1 MWELMNSKISVC
13 KLPATEELVIFRNP
27 LKRITAKST
36 DEILPALAE
45 IQQLCNDYYA
55 VGYIS
60 YEASK
65 AFDSALKVKNG
76 DWNLLDFYIY
86 DSKPQPF
93 EISNVKV
100 NLTEA
105 VQPEL
110 SEQNYLND
118 LQKVLNYIYDGDI
131 YQANY
136 TFRANLPKIDHPF
149 ELFQQLQRKHPVP
162 YASFLQFDKK
172 SIISI
177 SPELFLEKSGSH
189 LFSKPMKGTAPRKP
203 SFGED
208 QSQRTFLQN
217 DPKNRAE
224 NLMIVD
230 MVRNDFGRICQPGTV
245 KVDPL
250 FHVDTYE
257 TVHQMISTVH
267 GQTDADLIE
276 IFKALFPAA
285 SITGAPKVR
294 AMEIIDELESSPRE
308 VYCGA
313 VGCIVPGGDFCFNV
327 PIRTILCEN
336 DKSRLGIGSGV
347 VADSNPQSEW
357 QESLLKSSFIFH
369 HRPDFEV
376 FETLAWFPETGYTDL
391 DDHLERM
398 QKSQNWFRRPF
409 PEKPKQFLPQS
420 FDSAQRIKLI
430 IDKQGEIR
438 VESVGLSQIGWGKEM
453 IKLKISDKTV
463 DSNDPFLYHKTT
475 NRDFYNNEFKI
486 AKAEGF
492 DELIFFNENGNL
504 TEGAISNIFVKI
516 DNSWKTPALSCG
528 ILPGIERA
536 KLLEKTKAKATDI
549 TLADLK
555 SADEILIC
563 NSLRGS
569 VKAQIQL

>member
-1 MWELMNSKISVC
+1 MNSKISVC
-13 KLPATEELVIFRNP
+13 KLPGKEELVTFRNP
-27 LKRITAKST
+27 IKRITAKKLC
-36 DEILPALAE
+36 EVLPALTE
-45 IQQLCNDYYA
+45 IQQLSKQFYA

-60 YEASK
+60 YEASA
-65 AFDSALKVKNG
+65 AFDSALKVKNSN
-76 DWNLLDFYIY
+76 WNLLDFYIY
-86 DSKPQPF
+86 ESKPEPF
-93 EISNVKV
+93 ELSRTEVK
-100 NLTEA
+100 LTES

-110 SEQNYLND
+110 SENEYLSD

-136 TFRANLPKIDHPF
+136 TFRANLPKLNQPF

-162 YASFLQFDKK
+162 YAAFLQFDEK

-177 SPELFLEKSGSH
+177 SPELFLEKNGSH
-189 LFSKPMKGTAPRKP
+189 LFSKPMKGTASRKVN
-203 SFGED
+203 FEQD

-230 MVRNDFGRICQPGTV
+230 MVRNDFGRICKPGTV
-245 KVDPL
+245 KVAPL

-267 GQTDADLIE
+267 GETEANLIE

-294 AMEIIDELESSPRE
+294 AMEIIDELENSPRE

-327 PIRTILCEN
+327 PIRTILCEP

-347 VADSNPQSEW
+347 VADSNPQAEW
-357 QESLLKSSFIFH
+357 QESLLKSSFVFH

-391 DDHLERM
+391 DQHLERM
-398 QKSQNWFRRPF
+398 KKSQSWFLRPF
-409 PEKPKQFLPQS
+409 PENPRQFLPKS
-420 FDSAQRIKLI
+420 FDVAQRVKLI
-430 IDKQGEIR
+430 IDKSGEIR
-438 VESVGLSQIGWGKEM
+438 VENIELAQVGWGNEL
-453 IKLKISDKTV
+453 IKLKISEKTTN
-463 DSNDPFLYHKTT
+463 SKDPFLCHKTT
-475 NRDFYNNEFKI
+475 NRDFYNNEFKA

-492 DELIFFNENGNL
+492 DEVIFFNENGHL
-504 TEGAISNIFVKI
+504 TEGAISNIFIKV
-516 DNSWKTPALSCG
+516 DNQWKTPALECG
-528 ILPGIERA
+528 ILPGIERE
-536 KLLEKTKAKATDI
+536 KVLEKTKAKATNI

-555 SADEILIC
+555 RAEEILIC
-563 NSLRGS
+563 NSLRGYAT
-569 VKAQIQL
+569 AQIEF